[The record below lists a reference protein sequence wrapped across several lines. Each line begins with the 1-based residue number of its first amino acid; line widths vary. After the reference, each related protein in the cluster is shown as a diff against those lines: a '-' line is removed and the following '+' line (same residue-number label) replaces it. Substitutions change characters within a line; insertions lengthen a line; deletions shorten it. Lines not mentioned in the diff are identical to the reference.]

1 MMVGGAEDVGKTADY
16 AFAKASMDK
25 AKLAGFDSI
34 RITQTWTRDQTKL
47 GATDEILL
55 DNAIEAAQFTGLRVV
70 LSLYPFGSSVTPL
83 TDDQRA
89 DFASFAADVAT
100 RYPFVHDFIVGNE
113 PNLNR
118 FWLPQFNADGT
129 DAAAPAYEQL
139 LATTYD
145 ALKAVRPRSTV
156 YGGALAP
163 RGVDKPNTGRD
174 THSPTAF
181 ITDLGAAYR
190 ASGRA
195 LPIMDAFAFHPYPET
210 STTGPNLP
218 HPNGTSI
225 GLADYPKLVALLGT
239 AFDGTAQRGSTLP
252 LLYDE
257 FGIETQIPPAK
268 AALYV
273 GTEPATT
280 KPVSEATQAQYY
292 LQAMQMTF
300 CQPTVLGL
308 MLFHVQDEPDSRRL
322 AVRRVLRRR
331 HAEGLSPPG
340 PPCRLQRP
348 PGDRRLLP
356 RPAAHTEAEAH
367 RRQADEDR
375 RAGDDHVLARLHLRG
390 APGPQAHAHR
400 DGGRRCREEAA
411 VPRCALE
418 GTAFARGHRDRSA
431 ERRATRPG
439 RANVPAV
446 NGQYVAYTFFRV
458 DPAWRRLPV
467 EERALGKDA
476 FAEVIEELTP
486 RFDHLRAYSTAGVRP
501 ETDFFLWKITERY
514 EDLGEL
520 GAALNATPLA
530 GWLDTP
536 YSYLAT
542 TKASQY
548 TSARKAR
555 KITPKNLPYLVV
567 YPFVKVRP
575 WYSLT
580 EEVRQRAMDEHIR
593 IGREEFP
600 GIFNHTTYSFG
611 IDDAEFMT
619 AFECEEPADFMHLML
634 RLRDSEASAYT
645 ERDTPIFVGQH
656 MPVREALDR
665 LDGVGSYVVDD
676 RR

>member
-1 MMVGGAEDVGKTADY
+1 MVGAAEDVGRTADY
-16 AFAKASMDK
+16 AFAKSSMDR

-34 RITQTWTRDQTKL
+34 RITQTWTKDQTKL
-47 GATDEILL
+47 GASDEIVL
-55 DNAIEAAQFTGLRVV
+55 DNAINAAQFTGLRVV

-83 TDDQRA
+83 TDEQRA

-118 FWLPQFNADGT
+118 FWLPQFNPDGT
-129 DAAAPAYEQL
+129 DAAAPAYEQF
-139 LATTYD
+139 LASAYD

-190 ASGRA
+190 ASGRR

-210 STTGPNLP
+210 STTGPNVP

-225 GLADYPKLVALLGT
+225 GLADYSRLVGLLGA
-239 AFDGTAQRGSTLP
+239 AFDGTSQRGSTLP

-268 AALYV
+268 ALLYV
-273 GTEPATT
+273 GAEPATT
-280 KPVSEATQAQYY
+280 KPVSEATAG
-292 LQAMQMTF
+292 A
-300 CQPTVLGL
+300 VLPPGDADDL
-308 MLFHVQDEPDSRRL
+308 LPADGARAHALPRPGRARPLRL

-331 HAEGLSPPG
+331 HAEDVAPAG
-340 PPCRLQRP
+340 PSRSLQRP
-348 PGDRRLLP
+348 AGDRRLVR
-356 RPAAHTEAEAH
+356 RPAAHPEAEA
-367 RRQADEDR
+367 RRGQADEDR
-375 RAGDDHVLARLHLRG
+375 RAGDAHLLARLRLHG
-390 APGPQAHAHR
+390 TPGRQEDAQRH
-400 DGGRRCREEAA
+400 GRRRGRQEAA
-411 VPRCALE
+411 VSRRSREGAALP
-418 GTAFARGHRDRSA
+418 RGHRNRRT
-431 ERRATRPG
+431 ERGATRPSH
-439 RANVPAV
+439 ANVPAV
-446 NGQYVAYTFFRV
+446 NGQYVAYTFFRI

-467 EERALGKDA
+467 EERAAAKDG
-476 FAEVIEELTP
+476 FAEVLEELAP
-486 RFDHLRAYSTAGVRP
+486 RFDHLRTYSTTGVRP

-520 GAALNATPLA
+520 GAALNGTPLA
-530 GWLDTP
+530 GWLETP

-542 TKASQY
+542 MKASQY

-580 EEVRQRAMDEHIR
+580 EDVRQRAMDEHIR

-656 MPVREALDR
+656 MPIRAALDR
-665 LDGVGSYVVDD
+665 LDGVGSLVVDEH
-676 RR
+676 R